1 MNDRPIGIIDS
12 GVGGLSIWQRIVLQ
26 LPMESTIYLADSKN
40 IPYGSKTQEQIY
52 KFAKQMLTF
61 LLKKNVKAVVLACN
75 TITVSCL
82 AKLRE
87 DFPQVPII
95 GTVPVIKTAA
105 EKTINKKIGIL
116 STVYTAKSDYQ
127 KDLIQSF
134 ADGCEVI
141 NLGTNKLVPLVEKGE
156 IKGEEINKILEKE
169 LKEFKDKEIDT
180 IVLGCSHFPF
190 LRNVIQK
197 IVGDKVVILES
208 GDAIARQ
215 ARRVL
220 ENTNNLTSEKTP
232 FYLFYTTGDINKF
245 SKVSSELLHKNI
257 KAESAALGNNFA
269 GKNIGI
275 IGLGIEGFSSA
286 KFLLDK
292 GARITIL
299 DRKEEKGFDESLI
312 SQVKKLP
319 LTLVLGKDY
328 LKNLSDFEVVVKSPG
343 VKRDLQEIL
352 DFERNGGIITSQTQI
367 FFDLCPSSIIG
378 VTGTKG
384 KGTTSSLVYQMLKAQ
399 GLDAHLGGNIGNSPL
414 DFFGKLTS
422 KSWIVLELSSFQ
434 LTDLT
439 KSPHI
444 AVMLMTTSEHLDFH
458 KDIKEYVDA
467 KRNILKFQN
476 TQDYAVIN
484 RDYPTSNE
492 SDILTEGKVYK
503 ISKERETMDG
513 CYVENKKILV
523 NINGSNEE
531 IIKTGDIFL
540 PGDHNLE
547 NVCAAVMV
555 AKILKV
561 EKENIV
567 KVLKTFKGLEHRL
580 ELVREVNGIKYY
592 DDSFSTTPETA
603 IAAIK
608 SFKNPE
614 ILILGGSGKGSD
626 FSELGKIIGKTK
638 NIKAIIGIGKEWE
651 RIKEQIEIVDSGF
664 LVVEGAKDMRTIVAA
679 IQKIAKPQDVVLLS
693 PACASFDMFKSYKER
708 GDQFK
713 EEVGKL

>member
-1 MNDRPIGIIDS
+1 MNSRPIGIIDS
-12 GVGGLSIWQRIVLQ
+12 GVGGLSIWQKIVSQ

-52 KFAKQMLTF
+52 KLAKQMLAF
-61 LLKKNVKAVVLACN
+61 LLKKNVKAIVLACN
-75 TITVSCL
+75 TVTVSCL

-116 STVYTAKSDYQ
+116 STTYTAKSDYQ
-127 KDLIQSF
+127 KNLIQSF

-141 NLGTNKLVPLVEKGE
+141 NLGTNQLVPLVEKGE
-156 IKGEEINKILEKE
+156 IQGEEIDKILEKE
-169 LKEFKDKEIDT
+169 LKEFKDKGVDT

-190 LRNVIQK
+190 LRNAIQK
-197 IVGDKVVILES
+197 IAGDKVVILES

-215 ARRVL
+215 TKRVL

-232 FYLFYTTGDINKF
+232 FYLFYTTGDIDRF
-245 SKVSSELLHKNI
+245 SRASSELLHKNI
-257 KAESAALGNNFA
+257 KAENVVLENNFT

-299 DRKEEKGFDESLI
+299 DKKEEKDFDKDLI
-312 SQVKKLP
+312 SQLKKLP

-328 LKNLSDFEVVVKSPG
+328 LKNLSNFEIVVKSPG
-343 VKRDLQEIL
+343 VKRNLQEIL
-352 DFERNGGIITSQTQI
+352 DFERNGGIITSLTQI
-367 FFDLCPSSIIG
+367 FLDLCPGKIIG

-384 KGTTSSLVYQMLKAQ
+384 KGTTSSLIYQMLKAQ
-399 GLDAHLGGNIGNSPL
+399 RLDVYLGGNIGNSPL
-414 DFFGKLTS
+414 DFLNKLTS
-422 KSWIVLELSSFQ
+422 ESWAILELSSFQ
-434 LTDLT
+434 LMDLT

-444 AVMLMTTSEHLDFH
+444 AVMLMTTSEHLDYH
-458 KDIKEYVDA
+458 KDLREYINA

-476 TQDYAVIN
+476 TQDFAVIN
-484 RDYPTSNE
+484 RDYPTSSE

-503 ISKERETMDG
+503 VSRERETANG
-513 CYVENKKILV
+513 CYVKDKAIWV
-523 NINGSNEE
+523 NINGSVEK
-531 IIKTGDIFL
+531 IIRTENILL

-547 NVCAAVMV
+547 NICAAVMV

-561 EKENIV
+561 QKENIV
-567 KVLKTFKGLEHRL
+567 EILKTFKGLEHRL
-580 ELVREVNGIKYY
+580 ELVREVNGVKYY

-614 ILILGGSGKGSD
+614 ILILGGSGKESD
-626 FSELGKIIGKTK
+626 FSELGEVIGESK

-651 RIKEQIEIVDSGF
+651 RIRAQIKIVNAGI
-664 LVVEGAKDMRTIVAA
+664 LIIEGAKNMKTIVVAA
-679 IQKIAKPQDVVLLS
+679 QKIAKPQDVVLLS
-693 PACASFDMFKSYKER
+693 PACASFGMFKNYKDR
-708 GDQFK
+708 GNQFK